1 MRKDK
6 SDATKKAMLVALEKA
21 LGVVTAACKSVGIA
35 RQTHYRWLEED
46 PDYAAA
52 VAEIEAVT
60 LDFAESR
67 LHNLI
72 ASGDTA
78 ATIFFLKTKGK
89 KRGYIEPRHHVLTG
103 DEDGGPIQT
112 VIRFIDDSKDA
123 DNIGQEGV

>member
-6 SDATKKAMLVALEKA
+6 SDATKKAMLAALEKA
-21 LGVVTAACKSVGIA
+21 LGVVTTACKNVDIA

-46 PDYAAA
+46 PEYAAA

-89 KRGYIEPRHHVLTG
+89 KRGYIEPRHHILTG